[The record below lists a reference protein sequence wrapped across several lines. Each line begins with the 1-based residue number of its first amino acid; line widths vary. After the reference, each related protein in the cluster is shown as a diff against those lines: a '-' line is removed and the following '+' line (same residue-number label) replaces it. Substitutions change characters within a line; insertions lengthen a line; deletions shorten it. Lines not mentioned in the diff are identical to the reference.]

1 MTRVGFRRFAAALAM
16 VLVLA
21 SGGGAWWW
29 LSRSPQ
35 PLSWQGYA
43 DADFVRIA
51 PTQAGMLT
59 ALHVAR
65 GAHVAAGQPLFDQD
79 DVAERAARDQAARQ
93 FEESSRQLAN
103 LQNAARETEILQAR
117 ANLADARAIADRA
130 AADLRRL
137 NVAAPAGAATLQARD
152 AARAAYLSAQ
162 ARVAGM
168 RAALDQALAPTGRDQ
183 QIRAQAANAA
193 AARAALAALQWRL
206 DQRHVAAPAAGI
218 IADILA
224 WPGEVVE
231 SGAPVISL
239 LPPENIYIRFF
250 VPEPAVS
257 HLHYGDT
264 VTLSC
269 DGCPAGLR
277 GVIDFIAP
285 QAEYTPPLIY
295 SDQSRAKLVYLL
307 QARPRP
313 GQARQFN
320 PGQPVTVGLPDA
332 RPGKGAPRA
341 VTRAVP

>member
-1 MTRVGFRRFAAALAM
+1 
-16 VLVLA
+16 
-21 SGGGAWWW
+21 
-29 LSRSPQ
+29 
-35 PLSWQGYA
+35 
-43 DADFVRIA
+43 
-51 PTQAGMLT
+51 
-59 ALHVAR
+59 
-65 GAHVAAGQPLFDQD
+65 
-79 DVAERAARDQAARQ
+79 
-93 FEESSRQLAN
+93 
-103 LQNAARETEILQAR
+103 
-117 ANLADARAIADRA
+117 
-130 AADLRRL
+130 
-137 NVAAPAGAATLQARD
+137 
-152 AARAAYLSAQ
+152 
-162 ARVAGM
+162 
-168 RAALDQALAPTGRDQ
+168 
-183 QIRAQAANAA
+183 
-193 AARAALAALQWRL
+193 LAALQWRL

-250 VPEPAVS
+250 VPEPVVS
-257 HLHYGDT
+257 RLHYGDT

-332 RPGKGAPRA
+332 RPGKASPRA
-341 VTRAVP
+341 VP